1 MTNREYLKQWR
12 EDRNLSSC
20 NYRVFFANVIEELL
34 EPLYHKDDIPRMVK
48 EIMDIYY
55 PEECNLKENEVVD
68 AMTDIRVFA
77 ENETENMGY
86 NSELTMLE
94 VIREISSRVQDP
106 KQKIDWAMNG
116 VQGKW
121 LKDKEQPKDTMY
133 KADFSRAKLNV

>member
-12 EDRNLSSC
+12 EDRNLSSH

-55 PEECNLKENEVVD
+55 PEECNLKENEIVD
-68 AMTDIRVFA
+68 TLTDIRVFA

-94 VIREISSRVQDP
+94 VIREISSRRQCP
-106 KQKIDWAMNG
+106 KQAQRDWYG
-116 VQGKW
+116 EKW
-121 LKDKEQPKDTMY
+121 QKNTNQPKETLY
-133 KADFSRAKLNV
+133 KADFNKCKL

>member
-12 EDRNLSSC
+12 EDRNLSSH
-20 NYRVFFANVIEELL
+20 NYRVFFANNLEELL
-34 EPLYHKDDIPRMVK
+34 EPLYHKDDIPTMVK

-55 PEECNLKENEVVD
+55 PEEYSIKEDEVVD
-68 AMTDIRVFA
+68 AITDIRVFA

-86 NSELTMLE
+86 NSDLTMLE

-121 LKDKEQPKDTMY
+121 LKDKEQPKDAMY
-133 KADFSRAKLNV
+133 KADFNKCKL